1 MVHICSVRNVSK
13 MTEKMSK
20 TMLDMVGI
28 ASGTVMAPLI
38 NSKPGQAFLSML
50 PGQVLL
56 ASLDAVSEY
65 LTRIIVPIF
74 FKLRSEM
81 RLKLTLCCYSGLT
94 VMLCC
99 YRYLILFFGCMADQ
113 VLDAVEVAE
122 KQALSA
128 TSTAATR
135 MMTDR

>member
-1 MVHICSVRNVSK
+1 
-13 MTEKMSK
+13 MTEKLSK

-28 ASGTVMAPLI
+28 ASGTVMAPLL

-56 ASLDAVSEY
+56 ASLDAVN
-65 LTRIIVPIF
+65 
-74 FKLRSEM
+74 K
-81 RLKLTLCCYSGLT
+81 
-94 VMLCC
+94 
-99 YRYLILFFGCMADQ
+99 

-135 MMTDR
+135 MMTDRYGERAGEATEDVLAAAGNLASTAWNVFKIRKAFTPKSTATSGLLNNAPKYK